1 MYYNL
6 TSEERY
12 ILTLSDTMLKEGYT
26 VDEVIEFLQ
35 CEDMDQV
42 ECILGTL
49 TLTESAD
56 VDHPDLEL
64 VIENARALTSIGSWL
79 TRQAGRLKGL
89 FGRGARKVKIN
100 LKPTTTKVRSTNRT
114 GPAKNIRDK
123 LGGPRVTGDVKPTLS
138 DKVKTALK
146 RGLKIGAAGTG
157 AYLLYRGIEGALDG
171 DGPAPTRD
179 DPNQT
184 GNDTTTT
191 GGGGDKED
199 GLSKGY
205 GSRTRKYGWW
215 QKSHANSPYVDSV
228 SNYNNIRAKRN
239 NNNDKK

>member
-1 MYYNL
+1 MTMYYNL

-26 VDEVIEFLQ
+26 VDEVVEFLQ

-79 TRQAGRLKGL
+79 TRQAGRLKGI
-89 FGRGARKVKIN
+89 FGRGASKVKVN
-100 LKPTTTKVRSTNRT
+100 LKPTTTKVKSTNRT

-123 LGGPRVTGDVKPTLS
+123 LGGGKRVTGDVKPTLG

-146 RGLKIGAAGTG
+146 RGLKIGAAGGG
-157 AYLLYRGIEGALDG
+157 AYLLYRGIEDAVKG
-171 DGPAPTRD
+171 DGQATKD
-179 DPNQT
+179 ENQT
-184 GNDTTTT
+184 RNDTTTT
-191 GGGGDKED
+191 GGGDKED

-215 QKSHANSPYVDSV
+215 QKSHANSPYVDNV

>member
-49 TLTESAD
+49 TLTESVD

-64 VIENARALTSIGSWL
+64 VVERVRALTSIGSWL
-79 TRQAGRLKGL
+79 TRQAGRLKGAFGKGSQTVTKLEPVSGTGGFRQVKSTNPNKGFFSGLRNRL
-89 FGRGARKVKIN
+89 FGPPKK
-100 LKPTTTKVRSTNRT
+100 K
-114 GPAKNIRDK
+114 
-123 LGGPRVTGDVKPTLS
+123 VTGNVKATKG
-138 DKVKTALK
+138 DKIKT
-146 RGLKIGAAGTG
+146 GLKIAAGAGAATLIG
-157 AYLLYRGIEGALDG
+157 GALIDNTLNS
-171 DGPAPTRD
+171 DKDDEPKTKP

-184 GNDTTTT
+184 TT
-191 GGGGDKED
+191 GDGDGNGDKKK
-199 GLSKGY
+199 ST
-205 GSRTRKYGWW
+205 SAYGWW
-215 QKSHANSPYVDSV
+215 KRSHSDSPYTSTDHFK
-228 SNYNNIRAKRN
+228 NIRRTEP
-239 NNNDKK
+239 KK

>member
-6 TSEERY
+6 TTEERY

-56 VDHPDLEL
+56 VDHQDLEL
-64 VIENARALTSIGSWL
+64 VVERLQALGRIGSWL
-79 TRQAGRLKGL
+79 TRQAGKLKGA
-89 FGRGARKVKIN
+89 FGRGAASSVDGTVKVTGSNPNKGLFSGFRN
-100 LKPTTTKVRSTNRT
+100 RFLGKPKT
-114 GPAKNIRDK
+114 
-123 LGGPRVTGDVKPTLS
+123 RVTGDVVKKGSKL
-138 DKVKTALK
+138 KTAAKVALPVAGAALLVK
-146 RGLKIGAAGTG
+146 GIDDVMKDKPGLK
-157 AYLLYRGIEGALDG
+157 
-171 DGPAPTRD
+171 D
-179 DPNQT
+179 DPNHT
-184 GNDTTTT
+184 NTTT
-191 GGGGDKED
+191 GGDKED

-215 QKSHANSPYVDSV
+215 QKSHASSPYVDSV

>member
-6 TSEERY
+6 TTEQRY

-64 VIENARALTSIGSWL
+64 VVERVRVLGRIGSWL
-79 TRQAGRLKGL
+79 TRQASKLKGI
-89 FGRGARKVKIN
+89 FGKGASKTKVN
-100 LKPTTTKVRSTNRT
+100 LNPTTTKVKSTNPR
-114 GPAKNIRDK
+114 GPGKK
-123 LGGPRVTGDVKPTLS
+123 LRGKKVTGDVKPTLG
-138 DKVKTALK
+138 DKVKK
-146 RGLKIGAAGTG
+146 GLKISALAGGTALLGGAVIDNVMNSDDEPSIRPETSGNN
-157 AYLLYRGIEGALDG
+157 G
-171 DGPAPTRD
+171 DGS
-179 DPNQT
+179 
-184 GNDTTTT
+184 GNS
-191 GGGGDKED
+191 GDKED

-205 GSRTRKYGWW
+205 GSRTRAYGWW
-215 QKSHANSPYVDSV
+215 QKSHANAPYVDTDHFK
-228 SNYNNIRAKRN
+228 NIRGKG
-239 NNNDKK
+239 K

>member
-1 MYYNL
+1 MTMYYNL

-64 VIENARALTSIGSWL
+64 VVERIQSLGRIGSWL
-79 TRQAGRLKGL
+79 TRQAGKLKGL
-89 FGRGARKVKIN
+89 FGKGASKVK
-100 LKPTTTKVRSTNRT
+100 LKPTGTGGVKKVKSTNPR
-114 GPAKNIRDK
+114 GPGKNLRGK
-123 LGGPRVTGDVKPTLS
+123 KVTGDVTPTLG
-138 DKVKTALK
+138 DKVKK
-146 RGLKIGAAGTG
+146 GLKLAALGGAAALVGM
-157 AYLLYRGIEGALDG
+157 GIDNALNSDK
-171 DGPAPTRD
+171 DDKPKTKP

-184 GNDTTTT
+184 TT
-191 GGGGDKED
+191 GGD
-199 GLSKGY
+199 GKDGTDKGY
-205 GSRTRKYGWW
+205 GSRTRAYGWW
-215 QKSHANSPYVDSV
+215 KRSHSDSPYTSTDHFK
-228 SNYNNIRAKRN
+228 NIRRTEP
-239 NNNDKK
+239 KK

>member
-49 TLTESAD
+49 TLTESVD

-64 VIENARALTSIGSWL
+64 VVERVRALTSIGSWL
-79 TRQAGRLKGL
+79 TRQAGRLKGAFGKGSQTVTKLEPVSGTGGFRQVKSTNPNKGFFSGLRNRL
-89 FGRGARKVKIN
+89 FGPPKK
-100 LKPTTTKVRSTNRT
+100 K
-114 GPAKNIRDK
+114 
-123 LGGPRVTGDVKPTLS
+123 VTGNVKATKG
-138 DKVKTALK
+138 DKIKT
-146 RGLKIGAAGTG
+146 GLKIAAGAGAATLIG
-157 AYLLYRGIEGALDG
+157 GALIDNTLNS
-171 DGPAPTRD
+171 DKDDKPKTKP

-184 GNDTTTT
+184 PT
-191 GGGGDKED
+191 GGDGDGDGDK
-199 GLSKGY
+199 KKP
-205 GSRTRKYGWW
+205 TRAYGWW
-215 QKSHANSPYVDSV
+215 KRSHSDSPYTSTDHFK
-228 SNYNNIRAKRN
+228 NIRRTEP
-239 NNNDKK
+239 KK

>member
-49 TLTESAD
+49 TLTESVD

-64 VIENARALTSIGSWL
+64 VVERLQSLGRIGSWL
-79 TRQAGRLKGL
+79 TRQAGKLKNV
-89 FGRGARKVKIN
+89 FGRGASGASKVK
-100 LKPTTTKVRSTNRT
+100 LKPTGTGAVKVKSTNPR
-114 GPAKNIRDK
+114 GPGKNLRGK
-123 LGGPRVTGDVKPTLS
+123 KVTGDVTPTLG
-138 DKVKTALK
+138 DKVKK
-146 RGLKIGAAGTG
+146 GLKLAALGGAATLVGM
-157 AYLLYRGIEGALDG
+157 GIDNALNSDK
-171 DGPAPTRD
+171 DDEPKTKP

-184 GNDTTTT
+184 TT
-191 GGGGDKED
+191 GGD
-199 GLSKGY
+199 GENGTDKGY
-205 GSRTRKYGWW
+205 GSRTRAYGWW
-215 QKSHANSPYVDSV
+215 KRSHSDSPYTSTDHFK
-228 SNYNNIRAKRN
+228 NIRRTEP
-239 NNNDKK
+239 KK